1 MLQLKG
7 ITKRYITGD
16 THVDALRGVSLEFRK
31 SEFVSILGQSGCGKT
46 TLLNIIGGLDKYT
59 SGDLIINGV
68 STKEYK
74 DSDWDTYRNHSI
86 GFIFQSYNLIPHQ
99 SVLANVELALTLS
112 GVSKAERKRRAIEA
126 LEKVGL
132 GDQIHKKPNQMSGGQ
147 MQRVAIARALVNNPD
162 ILLADE
168 PTGALDSETS
178 VQIMDIIK
186 EISKDKLVIMVTHN
200 PELANEYSTRI
211 INLLDGLVISD
222 SNPYVAE
229 EDTAEAIENEAQAE
243 SSQENEKKKGKKKK
257 KSMSFLTALAL
268 SLNNL
273 LTKKSRTFLTSFAGS
288 IGIIGIAL
296 ILAVSTGVNAYITS
310 VEESTMSSYP
320 LQFQETTMDA
330 SALLASFLSNSN
342 KVEEQ
347 DPDKI
352 YSNDIMTSVIEGVNA
367 GVTTNNLNLFKDY
380 IESSK
385 IKDLCVDIKY
395 NYSAH
400 LNTYWFN
407 TDGNGNVLDYHRT
420 YENLGD
426 LMVDAGIF
434 ESDEGTSSPMMGGS
448 PWVELIGN
456 DEYIKSQYDL
466 IDGHFPENEN
476 QIVLIV
482 DKNKQVTDY
491 ILYSLGIKD
500 INVLKDYVERMKTAK
515 ENGEEFTEKLPQ
527 TSYTFDD
534 IYGYKF
540 KVLLDSDFYE
550 YVEVKDADGKVIS
563 QTIIDRKNQE
573 VAENK
578 SFIDKKMENARELE
592 IVGIICANES
602 SVNASAV
609 GSIGYTTALMT
620 SIIKDINNSDV
631 VKAQLEN
638 EKTNLFTGFEFK
650 GYTLE
655 MAGMLRE
662 QLKNNP
668 QIAPYLGFLTDE
680 QLIEMVNDQIGSY
693 KGNLKKLGYVDFES
707 PSSIL
712 LYPKDFEAKD
722 EITDLINDY
731 NNRAT
736 KENKITYTDTVAL
749 LMSSVTTIIN
759 AISYVLIAFVAISL
773 IVSSI
778 MIGVITLISVQ
789 ERTKE
794 IGVLRAIGASKRDV
808 SRVFNAETLIVGFGA
823 GLLGIL
829 VSLFFIVIINI
840 ILYSLTELATLKAVL
855 PFGAAVILVAISM
868 GLTLISGII
877 PSRAAAKKDPVIALR
892 TEQWSVV
899 SGQWLVISG
908 QWLVKKAIVLYGSL
922 DFFIKMLYDIGRMNL
937 KEIYY
942 GASKMDLVSRQ
953 L

>member
-1 MLQLKG
+1 MLKLNN
-7 ITKRYITGD
+7 ITKQYITGD
-16 THVDALRGVSLEFRK
+16 TCVNALRGVSIEFRE

-74 DSDWDTYRNHSI
+74 DSDWDAYRNHSI
-86 GFIFQSYNLIPHQ
+86 GFVFQSYNLIPHQ
-99 SVLANVELALTLS
+99 SVLSNVELALTLS
-112 GVSKAERKRRAIEA
+112 GVSKAERKKRAIEA
-126 LEKVGL
+126 LERVGL

-178 VQIMDIIK
+178 VQIMNILK
-186 EISKDKLVIMVTHN
+186 EISKDKLIIMVTHN
-200 PELANEYSTRI
+200 PDLAKEYSTRI

-222 SNPYVAE
+222 SNPYTASEEVVSKHNAKLSFEGENPYVAE
-229 EDTAEAIENEAQAE
+229 GTVDDVKVKTKNVKSKKDT
-243 SSQENEKKKGKKKK
+243 SKKKK
-257 KSMSFLTALAL
+257 RSMSFFTALSL

-320 LQFQETTMDA
+320 LTFQETTMDA
-330 SALLASFLSNSN
+330 SALLASFLSNGN
-342 KVEEQ
+342 NPANQ

-367 GVTTNNLNLFKDY
+367 GITTNNLSLFKDY
-380 IESSK
+380 IEASK
-385 IKDLCVDIKY
+385 IKDLSVDIKY
-395 NYSAH
+395 QYSAH

-407 TDGNGNVLDYHRT
+407 NDENGNLINYHKT

-426 LMVDAGIF
+426 LMVDAGLF
-434 ESDEGTSSPMMGGS
+434 DESTASSSSMMGGS
-448 PWVELIGN
+448 AWVELIGS
-456 DEYIKSQYDL
+456 DEYIKSQYEL
-466 IDGHFPENEN
+466 IDGHFPEKDNEV
-476 QIVLIV
+476 VLIV
-482 DKNKQVTDY
+482 DANKQVTDY

-500 INVLKDYVERMKTAK
+500 LEVLKDYVERMKAAK
-515 ENGEEFTEKLPQ
+515 EKGEEFTEKLPQ

-550 YVEVKDADGKVIS
+550 YVEVKDADGNIIS
-563 QTIIDRKNQE
+563 QTIVDRTNQE
-573 VAENK
+573 VSENK

-602 SVNASAV
+602 SVTASTV
-609 GSIGYTTALMT
+609 GSIGYTTSLMT
-620 SIIKDINNSDV
+620 SIINDVNNSDV
-631 VKAQLEN
+631 VKAQLASD
-638 EKTNLFTGFEFK
+638 KINLFTGFEFK

-680 QLIEMVNDQIGSY
+680 QLIDMVNDQIGSY

-712 LYPKDFEAKD
+712 VYPKDFEAKD
-722 EITDLINDY
+722 EITNLINEY
-731 NNRAT
+731 NNKAT

-823 GLLGIL
+823 GALGIL
-829 VSLFFIVIINI
+829 VSLLLIVIINI
-840 ILYSLTELATLKAVL
+840 ILFSLTELATLKAVL

-892 TEQWSVV
+892 TE
-899 SGQWLVISG
+899 
-908 QWLVKKAIVLYGSL
+908 
-922 DFFIKMLYDIGRMNL
+922 
-937 KEIYY
+937 
-942 GASKMDLVSRQ
+942 
-953 L
+953 

>member
-1 MLQLKG
+1 MLKLNN
-7 ITKRYITGD
+7 ITKQYITGD
-16 THVDALRGVSLEFRK
+16 TCVNALRGVSIEFRE

-86 GFIFQSYNLIPHQ
+86 GFVFQSYNLIPHQ

-126 LEKVGL
+126 LERVGL

-178 VQIMDIIK
+178 VQIMNILK
-186 EISKDKLVIMVTHN
+186 EISKDKLIIMVTHN
-200 PELANEYSTRI
+200 PDLANEYSTRI

-222 SNPYVAE
+222 SNPYTASEEIIGKHNATLSFEGEGPYVAE
-229 EDTAEAIENEAQAE
+229 GTVTDVKVK
-243 SSQENEKKKGKKKK
+243 SKKVKAKKDNKKKK
-257 KSMSFLTALAL
+257 RSMSFLTALSL

-296 ILAVSTGVNAYITS
+296 ILAVSTGVNSYITS

-320 LQFQETTMDA
+320 LTFQETTMDA
-330 SALLASFLSNSN
+330 SALLASFLSNNNSTEN
-342 KVEEQ
+342 Q
-347 DPDKI
+347 DPNKI
-352 YSNDIMTSVIEGVNA
+352 YSNDIMTSVIDGVNA
-367 GVTTNNLNLFKDY
+367 GVTNNNLKLFKAY
-380 IESSK
+380 IETSGIRDHS
-385 IKDLCVDIKY
+385 VDIKY
-395 NYSAH
+395 NYSTH

-407 TDGNGNVLDYHRT
+407 TDENGKLTDYHKT

-434 ESDEGTSSPMMGGS
+434 DKGMGGSSSMMGGS
-448 PWVELIGN
+448 PWTELIGN

-466 IDGHFPENEN
+466 VDGHFPENDN

-482 DKNKQVTDY
+482 DANHQVTDY

-500 INVLKDYVERMKTAK
+500 IKVLEEYVERMAEAK
-515 ENGEEFTEKLPQ
+515 EKGEEFTEKLPQ
-527 TSYTFDD
+527 TSYTFND

-550 YVEVKDADGKVIS
+550 YVEVKDENGKVVS
-563 QTIIDRKNQE
+563 QTIIDRTNQE
-573 VAENK
+573 IAENK
-578 SFIDKKMENARELE
+578 AFIDKKMENARELE
-592 IVGIICANES
+592 IVGIICAKES
-602 SVNASAV
+602 SVTASTV
-609 GSIGYTTALMT
+609 GSIGYTTSLMT
-620 SIIKDINNSDV
+620 AIINDINGSDV
-631 VKAQLEN
+631 VEAQLEN
-638 EKTNLFTGFEFK
+638 DKTNLFTGFEFK
-650 GYTLE
+650 GYTIE
-655 MAGMLRE
+655 MAGALRE
-662 QLKNNP
+662 QLKSNP
-668 QIAPYLGFLTDE
+668 TIAPYLGFLTDE

-712 LYPKDFEAKD
+712 VYPKDFESKD
-722 EITDLINDY
+722 AITDLITDY
-731 NNRAT
+731 NNKAT

-773 IVSSI
+773 VVSSI

-794 IGVLRAIGASKRDV
+794 IGVLRAIGASKKDV

-823 GLLGIL
+823 GALGIL
-829 VSLFFIVIINI
+829 VSLLFTVIINI
-840 ILYSLTELATLKAVL
+840 ILYSLTGLETLRAVL
-855 PFGAAVILVAISM
+855 PFGAALILVAISM
-868 GLTLISGII
+868 GLTLISGLI

-892 TEQWSVV
+892 TE
-899 SGQWLVISG
+899 
-908 QWLVKKAIVLYGSL
+908 
-922 DFFIKMLYDIGRMNL
+922 
-937 KEIYY
+937 
-942 GASKMDLVSRQ
+942 
-953 L
+953 

>member
-16 THVDALRGVSLEFRK
+16 TYVDALRGVSLEFRK

-74 DSDWDTYRNHSI
+74 DGDWDTYRNHSI

-229 EDTAEAIENEAQAE
+229 EDTAKVVENEVKDNVQDEAIQDER
-243 SSQENEKKKGKKKK
+243 KRVKKKK

-273 LTKKSRTFLTSFAGS
+273 LTKKSRTFLTAFAGS

-310 VEESTMSSYP
+310 VEESTMFSYP

-500 INVLKDYVERMKTAK
+500 INVLKDYVERMKAAK

-602 SVNASAV
+602 SVNASEV

-620 SIIKDINNSDV
+620 SIIKEINNSDV

-892 TEQWSVV
+892 TE
-899 SGQWLVISG
+899 
-908 QWLVKKAIVLYGSL
+908 
-922 DFFIKMLYDIGRMNL
+922 
-937 KEIYY
+937 
-942 GASKMDLVSRQ
+942 
-953 L
+953 

>member
-1 MLQLKG
+1 MLKLNG
-7 ITKRYITGD
+7 ITKRYVTGD
-16 THVDALRGVSLEFRK
+16 TYVDALKGVSLEFRK

-59 SGDLIINGV
+59 DGDLIINGV

-74 DSDWDTYRNHSI
+74 DGDWDTYRNHSI
-86 GFIFQSYNLIPHQ
+86 GFVFQSYNLIPHQ

-112 GVSKAERKRRAIEA
+112 GVSKAERRKRAIDA
-126 LEKVGL
+126 LNQVGL

-178 VQIMDIIK
+178 VQIMNIIK

-211 INLLDGLVISD
+211 INLLDGLVVMD
-222 SNPYVAE
+222 SNPYDSSEDMPIQAE
-229 EDTAEAIENEAQAE
+229 EKVEENVKVEEAAPT
-243 SSQENEKKKGKKKK
+243 KKAKKKK
-257 KSMSFLTALAL
+257 KSMSFFTALSL

-320 LQFQETTMDA
+320 LTFQETTMDA
-330 SALLASFLSNSN
+330 SALLASFLSSGN
-342 KVEEQ
+342 KTEEQ

-380 IESSK
+380 IEASK
-385 IKDLCVDIKY
+385 IKDLSVDIKY
-395 NYSAH
+395 QYSAH
-400 LNTYWFN
+400 LNTYWLD
-407 TDGNGNVLDYHRT
+407 TDGNGNIIDYHKT
-420 YENLGD
+420 YESLGD
-426 LMVDAGIF
+426 LMVDAGLF
-434 ESDEGTSSPMMGGS
+434 DEGTASSSAMMGGS

-466 IDGHFPENEN
+466 IDGHFPEKDN
-476 QIVLIV
+476 QVVLIV
-482 DKNKQVTDY
+482 DQNKQVTDY

-500 INVLKDYVERMKTAK
+500 VNTLKDYVERMKAAR

-540 KVLLDSDFYE
+540 RVLLDSDFYE
-550 YVEVKDADGKVIS
+550 YVEVKDENGNVVS
-563 QTIIDRKNQE
+563 QTIIDRTNQD

-578 SFIDKKMENARELE
+578 EYIDKKMETALELE
-592 IVGIICANES
+592 IVGIICASEG
-602 SVNASAV
+602 SVTASAV

-620 SIIKDINNSDV
+620 SIINSVNNSDV

-638 EKTNLFTGFEFK
+638 STTNLFTGFEFK
-650 GYTLE
+650 GYTIE
-655 MAGMLRE
+655 MAGILRE
-662 QLKNNP
+662 ELKKNP
-668 QIAPYLGFLTDE
+668 AYAPYLGFISDE
-680 QLIEMVNDQIGSY
+680 MLIEMVNEQIGSY

-707 PSSIL
+707 PSTIL
-712 LYPKDFEAKD
+712 IYPKDFEAKD
-722 EITDLINDY
+722 EITDLIAEY
-731 NNRAT
+731 NNNAT

-759 AISYVLIAFVAISL
+759 AISYVLIGFVAISL
-773 IVSSI
+773 VVSSI

-829 VSLFFIVIINI
+829 VSLLLIIVINI
-840 ILYSLTELATLKAVL
+840 ILFALTELATLKAVL

-892 TEQWSVV
+892 TE
-899 SGQWLVISG
+899 
-908 QWLVKKAIVLYGSL
+908 
-922 DFFIKMLYDIGRMNL
+922 
-937 KEIYY
+937 
-942 GASKMDLVSRQ
+942 
-953 L
+953 

>member
-1 MLQLKG
+1 MLKLKD

-16 THVDALRGVSLEFRK
+16 TYVDALRGVSLEFRK

-46 TLLNIIGGLDKYT
+46 TLLNIVGGLDKYT

-86 GFIFQSYNLIPHQ
+86 GFVFQSYNLIPHQ
-99 SVLANVELALTLS
+99 SVLSNVELALTLS

-178 VQIMDIIK
+178 VQIMNILK

-200 PELANEYSTRI
+200 PDLANEYSTRI
-211 INLLDGLVISD
+211 INLLDGRVISD
-222 SNPYVAE
+222 SDPYASYDEVVGKHNANLSFGETEPYVAE
-229 EDTAEAIENEAQAE
+229 GKVTDIKVKSKKVKAKK
-243 SSQENEKKKGKKKK
+243 EKARKKK
-257 KSMSFLTALAL
+257 KSMSFLTALSL

-330 SALLASFLSNSN
+330 SALLASFLSNAN
-342 KVEEQ
+342 NPDDQ

-352 YSNDIMTSVIEGVNA
+352 YSNDIMTSVIDGVNA
-367 GVTTNNLNLFKDY
+367 GVTNNNLNLFKDY
-380 IESSK
+380 IEASK
-385 IKDLCVDIKY
+385 IKDLSVDIKY
-395 NYSAH
+395 HYSAH

-407 TDGNGNVLDYHRT
+407 TDENGKLIDYHKT
-420 YENLGD
+420 YDNLGD

-434 ESDEGTSSPMMGGS
+434 ESEGGVSTPMMGGS

-456 DEYIKSQYDL
+456 SEYIKSQYDL

-482 DKNKQVTDY
+482 DKNKQITDY

-500 INVLKDYVERMKTAK
+500 INILKDYVDRMKAAK
-515 ENGEEFTEKLPQ
+515 ENGEVFTEKLPQ

-550 YVEVKDADGKVIS
+550 YVEVKDADGKVVS

-573 VAENK
+573 IAENK

-592 IVGIICANES
+592 IVGIISANES
-602 SVNASAV
+602 SVTASEV

-620 SIIKDINNSDV
+620 SIIESVNSSDV
-631 VKAQLEN
+631 VDAQLKN
-638 EKTNLFTGFEFK
+638 DKTNLFTGFEFK
-650 GYTLE
+650 GYTIE
-655 MAGMLRE
+655 MAGVLRE

-707 PSSIL
+707 PSTIL
-712 LYPKDFEAKD
+712 IYPKDFESKD

-731 NNRAT
+731 NNSAS

-794 IGVLRAIGASKRDV
+794 IGVLRAIGASKKDV

-823 GLLGIL
+823 GALGIL
-829 VSLFFIVIINI
+829 VSLALIVFINI
-840 ILYSLTELATLKAVL
+840 ILFSLTGLATLKATL
-855 PFGAAVILVAISM
+855 PWGAALILVAISM

-892 TEQWSVV
+892 TE
-899 SGQWLVISG
+899 
-908 QWLVKKAIVLYGSL
+908 
-922 DFFIKMLYDIGRMNL
+922 
-937 KEIYY
+937 
-942 GASKMDLVSRQ
+942 
-953 L
+953 

>member
-1 MLQLKG
+1 MLKLKD
-7 ITKRYITGD
+7 ITKQYITGD
-16 THVDALRGVSLEFRK
+16 TCVNALRGVSIEFRE

-59 SGDLIINGV
+59 SGDLSINGV

-86 GFIFQSYNLIPHQ
+86 GFVFQSYNLIPHQ
-99 SVLANVELALTLS
+99 SVLSNVELALTLS

-126 LEKVGL
+126 LERVGL
-132 GDQIHKKPNQMSGGQ
+132 GDQLHKKPNQMSGGQ

-178 VQIMDIIK
+178 VQIMNILK
-186 EISKDKLVIMVTHN
+186 EISKDKLIIMVTHN
-200 PELANEYSTRI
+200 PDLANEYSTRI
-211 INLLDGLVISD
+211 INLLDGVVISD
-222 SNPYVAE
+222 SNPYTASEEIVGKHNAILSFENEEPYVAE
-229 EDTAEAIENEAQAE
+229 GKVTDIKVKTKKV
-243 SSQENEKKKGKKKK
+243 KKKAVNKKKK
-257 KSMSFLTALAL
+257 KSMSFLTALSL

-296 ILAVSTGVNAYITS
+296 ILAVSTGVNSYITS

-320 LQFQETTMDA
+320 LTFQETTMDA
-330 SALLASFLSNSN
+330 SALLASFLSNNNSTEN
-342 KVEEQ
+342 Q
-347 DPDKI
+347 DPNKI

-367 GVTTNNLNLFKDY
+367 GVTNNNLKLFKAY
-380 IESSK
+380 IEESGIREHS
-385 IKDLCVDIKY
+385 VDIKY

-407 TDGNGNVLDYHRT
+407 TDENGKLTDYHKT

-426 LMVDAGIF
+426 LMIDAGIF
-434 ESDEGTSSPMMGGS
+434 DEGMAGSSSMMGGS
-448 PWVELIGN
+448 PWTELIGN

-466 IDGHFPENEN
+466 IDGHFPENDN

-482 DKNKQVTDY
+482 DSNKQITDY

-500 INVLKDYVERMKTAK
+500 IKVLEEYVDRMAEAK
-515 ENGEEFTEKLPQ
+515 EKGEEFTEKLPQ

-534 IYGYKF
+534 IYGYRF

-550 YVEVKDADGKVIS
+550 YVEVKDANGNVIS
-563 QTIIDRKNQE
+563 QKIIDRTNQE

-592 IVGIICANES
+592 IVGIICAKES
-602 SVNASAV
+602 SVTATTV
-609 GSIGYTTALMT
+609 GSIGYTTSLMT
-620 SIIKDINNSDV
+620 AIINDVNGSDV
-631 VKAQLEN
+631 VTSQLN
-638 EKTNLFTGFEFK
+638 NDKTNLFTGFEFK

-655 MAGMLRE
+655 MAAALRE

-668 QIAPYLGFLTDE
+668 AIAPYLGFLTDE
-680 QLIEMVNDQIGSY
+680 QLIEMVNEQIGSY

-712 LYPKDFEAKD
+712 IYPKDFESKD
-722 EITDLINDY
+722 AITDLITDY
-731 NNRAT
+731 NNNAT

-794 IGVLRAIGASKRDV
+794 IGVLRAIGASKKDV

-823 GLLGIL
+823 GALGIL
-829 VSLFFIVIINI
+829 VSLALIVIINI
-840 ILYSLTELATLKAVL
+840 ILYSLTELETLKAVL
-855 PFGAAVILVAISM
+855 PWGAALILVAISM

-892 TEQWSVV
+892 TE
-899 SGQWLVISG
+899 
-908 QWLVKKAIVLYGSL
+908 
-922 DFFIKMLYDIGRMNL
+922 
-937 KEIYY
+937 
-942 GASKMDLVSRQ
+942 
-953 L
+953 

>member
-59 SGDLIINGV
+59 DGDLIINGV

-74 DSDWDTYRNHSI
+74 DGDWDTYRNHSI
-86 GFIFQSYNLIPHQ
+86 GFVFQSYNLIPHQ

-112 GVSKAERKRRAIEA
+112 GVSKAERRKRATEA

-222 SNPYVAE
+222 SNPYVAK
-229 EDTAEAIENEAQAE
+229 EDTAKVVENEVKDNVQDEAIQD
-243 SSQENEKKKGKKKK
+243 EKKRGKKKK

-320 LQFQETTMDA
+320 LTFQETTMDA

-352 YSNDIMTSVIEGVNA
+352 YSNDIMTSVIQGVNA

-426 LMVDAGIF
+426 LMIDAGIF
-434 ESDEGTSSPMMGGS
+434 DEGTSTSSAMMGGS

-500 INVLKDYVERMKTAK
+500 INVLKDYVERMKAAK

-563 QTIIDRKNQE
+563 QAIIDRKNQE

-592 IVGIICANES
+592 IVGIICANEG
-602 SVNASAV
+602 SVTASEV

-620 SIIKDINNSDV
+620 SIIKEINNSDV

-638 EKTNLFTGFEFK
+638 STTNLFTGFEFK

-693 KGNLKKLGYVDFES
+693 KSNLKKLGYVDFES

-892 TEQWSVV
+892 TE
-899 SGQWLVISG
+899 
-908 QWLVKKAIVLYGSL
+908 
-922 DFFIKMLYDIGRMNL
+922 
-937 KEIYY
+937 
-942 GASKMDLVSRQ
+942 
-953 L
+953 

>member
-1 MLQLKG
+1 MLKLKD
-7 ITKRYITGD
+7 ITKQYITGD
-16 THVDALRGVSLEFRK
+16 TCVNALRGVSIEFRE

-86 GFIFQSYNLIPHQ
+86 GFVFQSYNLIPHQ
-99 SVLANVELALTLS
+99 SVLSNVELALTLS

-126 LEKVGL
+126 LERVGL

-178 VQIMDIIK
+178 VQIMNILK
-186 EISKDKLVIMVTHN
+186 EISKDKLIIMVTHN
-200 PELANEYSTRI
+200 PDLANEYSTRI
-211 INLLDGLVISD
+211 INLLDGVVISD
-222 SNPYVAE
+222 SNPYTASEEIVGKHNAILSFENEEPYVAE
-229 EDTAEAIENEAQAE
+229 GKVTDIKVKTKKV
-243 SSQENEKKKGKKKK
+243 KKKAVNKKKK
-257 KSMSFLTALAL
+257 KSMSFLTALSL

-296 ILAVSTGVNAYITS
+296 ILSVSTGVNSYITS

-320 LQFQETTMDA
+320 LTFQETTMDA
-330 SALLASFLSNSN
+330 SALLASFLSNNNSTKN
-342 KVEEQ
+342 Q
-347 DPDKI
+347 DPNKI

-367 GVTTNNLNLFKDY
+367 GITNNNLKLFKAY
-380 IESSK
+380 IEASGIREHS
-385 IKDLCVDIKY
+385 VDIKY

-407 TDGNGNVLDYHRT
+407 TDENGKLTDYHKT

-426 LMVDAGIF
+426 LMIDAGIF
-434 ESDEGTSSPMMGGS
+434 DDGMAGLSSMMGGS
-448 PWVELIGN
+448 PWTELIGN

-466 IDGHFPENEN
+466 IDGHFPENDN

-482 DKNKQVTDY
+482 DSNKQITDY

-500 INVLKDYVERMKTAK
+500 IKVLEEYVDRMAEAK
-515 ENGEEFTEKLPQ
+515 EKGEEFTEKLPQ

-534 IYGYKF
+534 IYGYRF

-550 YVEVKDADGKVIS
+550 YVEVKDANGNVIS
-563 QTIIDRKNQE
+563 QKIIDRTNQE

-592 IVGIICANES
+592 IVGIICAKES
-602 SVNASAV
+602 SVTATTV
-609 GSIGYTTALMT
+609 GSIGYTTSLMT
-620 SIIKDINNSDV
+620 AIINDVNGSDV
-631 VKAQLEN
+631 VTSQLKN
-638 EKTNLFTGFEFK
+638 DKTNLFTGFEFK

-655 MAGMLRE
+655 MAAALRE

-668 QIAPYLGFLTDE
+668 AIAPYLGFLTDE
-680 QLIEMVNDQIGSY
+680 QLIEMVNEQIGSY

-712 LYPKDFEAKD
+712 IYPKDFESKD
-722 EITDLINDY
+722 AITDLITDY
-731 NNRAT
+731 NNNAT

-794 IGVLRAIGASKRDV
+794 IGVLRAIGASKKDV

-823 GLLGIL
+823 GALGIL
-829 VSLFFIVIINI
+829 LSLALIVIINI
-840 ILYSLTELATLKAVL
+840 ILYSLTELETLKAVL
-855 PFGAAVILVAISM
+855 PWGAALILVAISM

-892 TEQWSVV
+892 TE
-899 SGQWLVISG
+899 
-908 QWLVKKAIVLYGSL
+908 
-922 DFFIKMLYDIGRMNL
+922 
-937 KEIYY
+937 
-942 GASKMDLVSRQ
+942 
-953 L
+953 